1 MFVTGGDKDMSTGDR
16 IRARREQ
23 LGMTQDEL
31 AHKLGYKSRSSVNKI
46 ELGKQELTQKKIRV
60 AAEVLGV
67 TASYLLELDNRIDIS
82 VTPHE
87 RRVIEQYRSA
97 SGRDKKLVDSILEV
111 WETS

>member
-46 ELGKQELTQKKIRV
+46 ELGKQELTQKKLRQLLIYCWKVRFPGRMLTKIPANDTAYISIDAVGSDHHVIARRPFRADV
-60 AAEVLGV
+60 A
-67 TASYLLELDNRIDIS
+67 IS
-82 VTPHE
+82 W
-87 RRVIEQYRSA
+87 YNFC
-97 SGRDKKLVDSILEV
+97 
-111 WETS
+111 

>member
-1 MFVTGGDKDMSTGDR
+1 MTKVSKNIKELR
-16 IRARREQ
+16 KERN
-23 LGMTQDEL
+23 MTQDEL

-97 SGRDKKLVDSILEV
+97 SSRDKKLVDSILEV
-111 WETS
+111 GETS